1 MYLAT
6 TPCAFRTR
14 GSHRYRYIY
23 RQDHTCQSTKNNLFV
38 LSKDNKTGKTIL
50 WNCRRRN
57 HGTLKEP
64 TEPKEMTVFIATA
77 FG

>member
-1 MYLAT
+1 MHLEL
-6 TPCAFRTR
+6 
-14 GSHRYRYIY
+14 GEVIVIDIW
-23 RQDHTCQSTKNNLFV
+23 QDHTCQSTKNNLFV
-38 LSKDNKTGKTIL
+38 LSKDNKTGKIIL

-64 TEPKEMTVFIATA
+64 TDPKEMTVFIATA